1 MGSMEGQNDR
11 LYFEETQHFARW
23 IRVIVLL
30 PVAALGCLS
39 LALFVEGSTRSALI
53 PGGLALVFLLL
64 AVPNWVMKLVT
75 KLDARHL
82 HLRLDPTGLPMP
94 FLPPRVPLPHEHR
107 DLEWNGS
114 AAPAARRRANPCRIR
129 SPRSAR
135 QRDHAGNERGPLVG
149 RRRGAE
155 RLDLGFHRAH
165 HRHASRGDGARGG
178 RGALGRGAALERR
191 EEGCG
196 E

>member
-1 MGSMEGQNDR
+1 MEGQNDR

-53 PGGLALVFLLL
+53 PGGLALVFLVL

-94 FLPPRVPLPHEHR
+94 FLPPRVQDIRLSDISHCEVR
-107 DLEWNGS
+107 TY
-114 AAPAARRRANPCRIR
+114 RALSDREYWGNHFWGLATAFRGRAYLYLMNTGILSGTGVQLQLRGGERI
-129 SPRSAR
+129 
-135 QRDHAGNERGPLVG
+135 LVG
-149 RRRGAE
+149 SDHPEA
-155 RLDLGFHRAH
+155 LASAIMRAT
-165 HRHASRGDGARGG
+165 SEG
-178 RGALGRGAALERR
+178 R
-191 EEGCG
+191 
-196 E
+196 